1 LEHTAYFDN
10 AATTFPKPEAVYRF
24 LDSFY
29 RECGVNVGRGQHK
42 LAAKAAALVADTRKR
57 LLELNHCPAHSV
69 VFRPSATEALN
80 ITLNGVINRD
90 NLNIYL
96 TPFEHN
102 AVVRPI
108 NHIAQT
114 FRLNIYALVFN
125 KGESRYDIDAIRA
138 QFAKN
143 KPDIVIASHAS
154 NVCGAIVPFR
164 EIFSLS
170 KRYGAVNVVD
180 MCQTMGLIDTDIS
193 SEVIDYTVF
202 AAHKMLYGSLG
213 LGGFICKSNSYL
225 PPLLYG
231 GTGVDSA
238 SLLMPDALPD
248 RFEAGSQNIH
258 AIAGLYAALN
268 WIKET
273 GIEVIYEK
281 ERENHHRLLD
291 IFKKHD
297 NISVVGGM
305 EESIGVI
312 SCRFDGYS
320 ADDIGRFLSERNIA
334 VRTGLHCAPGAHHFL
349 GTFPAGTV
357 RFSAG
362 YFNDNVDFEQLEE
375 VLNFIHANS

>member
-1 LEHTAYFDN
+1 MEHTAYFDN

>member
-10 AATTFPKPEAVYRF
+10 AATTFPKPEAVYQF

-80 ITLNGVINRD
+80 ITLHGVIDRD

-114 FRLNIYALVFN
+114 FRLNIYTLVFN

-334 VRTGLHCAPGAHHFL
+334 VRSGLHCAPGAHRFL